1 MQSRRE
7 RLKRWIGSLIAL
19 LLLGLAFEA
28 LHGELSEVRWADVSA
43 ALRGVPASAVLA
55 ALLATL
61 VNFAA
66 LSFYDRIAFAYIG
79 KHLPYRRLAYTSFL
93 AYAIANSIGFAT
105 LSGTSVRYR
114 YYSRWGV
121 TAGDLSRVVINYST
135 TFWLGLFALGGMALV
150 LHPAEGAARAL
161 APFVSRAVGSALLAL
176 VLGYIALPFL
186 RRQPLRFWRFELAVP
201 STGIVLAQVAAS
213 VVDWMACAAVLY
225 VLLPASAL
233 PFGALLGS
241 FLVAQ
246 LAGLVSHVPGG
257 IGVFESLMLIA
268 LRPYHAPQVVL
279 AALLLFRVIY
289 YLAPFAIAVALILR
303 DELRQRRQALR
314 RVFTGLTT
322 VSEAVTPHLLAV
334 LTFAA
339 GCLLLLSGATPVEPG
354 RLRWLSRAVPLP
366 ALEASHFLASLAG
379 VGLLLLANAVRRR
392 IREAYL
398 LTTGLLV
405 AGVGAVLVRSL
416 DYEAAVVLALLLAA
430 LVVSRAWFDRRAALF
445 AAPFSPEWIAS
456 IVGALAATLWL
467 GRFAF
472 RHVEYAHELWWQFE
486 FDGEASRFLRASVGA
501 CVTLLVFAGRRLL
514 TPAPPEVALPD
525 ETELAAA
532 ERIVMAQPS
541 PEACLVLLGDKALI
555 FDEGRSG
562 FVMYGV
568 HGRTWVAMGD
578 PVVSDPSVRRA
589 LVSRFLDRCDDFGGR
604 PVFYEVSKEQL
615 HLYADFGLMFAK
627 LGETARVPLH
637 DFSLDGGER
646 KALRAAYRR
655 VSADGGTF
663 RVVFPPEVDA
673 LLAELEDVSREWL
686 REKATAEKGFS
697 LGAFSPDYLR
707 RLPVA
712 VVERAGRIEAFANIW
727 RAGGTRELSV
737 DLMRHRASPIRPLMD
752 GLFAHLFVWGR
763 ANGYEY
769 FNLGMAPLSGLE
781 ESPLAPLW
789 ARLANVVFAHG
800 ERFYNFQGLRA
811 YKEKFRPIWEPRYLA
826 YPGRLT
832 LAPVLAD
839 ISALVAG
846 GYRRMLF
853 KP

>member
-7 RLKRWIGSLIAL
+7 RLKRWIGSVAAL
-19 LLLGLAFEA
+19 LLMGLAFEA
-28 LHGELSEVRWADVSA
+28 LRGELSEVRWADVSA
-43 ALRGVPASAVLA
+43 ALRGVPADAVLA
-55 ALLATL
+55 AVLATL

-79 KHLPYRRLAYTSFL
+79 KDLPYRHLAYTSFL

-121 TAGDLSRVVINYST
+121 TAGELSRVVVNYST
-135 TFWLGLFALGGMALV
+135 TFWLGLCALGGVVLV
-150 LHPAEGAARAL
+150 WHPAEGAARVLDPAL
-161 APFVSRAVGSALLAL
+161 SRALGAVLLAL
-176 VLGYIALPFL
+176 VLGYAALPFL
-186 RRQPLRFWRFELAVP
+186 RQRPLRLGRLELSVP
-201 STGIVLAQVAAS
+201 SAGIVLAQIAAS
-213 VVDWMACAAVLY
+213 IVDWTACAAVLY
-225 VLLPASAL
+225 FLLPASAL

-246 LAGLVSHVPGG
+246 LVALVSHVPGG
-257 IGVFESLMLIA
+257 IGVFESLMLMA
-268 LRPYHAPQVVL
+268 LGPYHAPQSVL

-289 YLAPFAIAVALILR
+289 YLVPFAIAVVLVLR
-303 DELRQRRQALR
+303 DELRQRRQAVN
-314 RVFTGLTT
+314 RVMAGLTT
-322 VSEAVTPHLLAV
+322 ISQAVTPHILSA

-339 GCLLLLSGATPVEPG
+339 GCLLLFSGATPAEPG
-354 RLRWLSRAVPLP
+354 RLLRLSRAIPLP
-366 ALEASHFLASLAG
+366 ALEASHFLGSLAG
-379 VGLLLLANAVRRR
+379 VGLLLLSNAVRRR
-392 IREAYL
+392 IHEAYL
-398 LTTGLLV
+398 LTTALLV

-416 DYEAAVVLALLLAA
+416 NYEAATMLALLLLA

-445 AAPFSPEWIAS
+445 SAPFSPEWIAS
-456 IVGALAATLWL
+456 IIGAVGATLWL

-472 RHVEYAHELWWQFE
+472 QHVEYAHELWWQFE

-532 ERIVMAQPS
+532 ERIVMGQPS

-555 FDEGRSG
+555 FDDRRSG

-578 PVVSDPSVRRA
+578 PVVTNPSARRE
-589 LVSRFLDRCDDFGGR
+589 LVSGFLDRCDDFGGR

-615 HLYADFGLMFAK
+615 HLYADFGLAFAK
-627 LGETARVPLH
+627 LGETARVPLR
-637 DFSLDGGER
+637 DFSLDGGDR
-646 KALRAAYRR
+646 KALRAAHRR
-655 VSADGGTF
+655 VTAEGGTF

-673 LLAELEDVSREWL
+673 LLPGLEDVSREWL
-686 REKATAEKGFS
+686 HEKATAEKGFS
-697 LGAFSPDYLR
+697 LGAFSPGYLR

-712 VVERAGRIEAFANIW
+712 VVEREGRIEAFANIW

-752 GLFAHLFVWGR
+752 GLFAHLFLWGR

-781 ESPLAPLW
+781 ESPVAPLW
-789 ARLANVVFAHG
+789 ARLAHVVFAHG

-811 YKEKFRPIWEPRYLA
+811 YKEKFHPIWEPRYLA

-839 ISALVAG
+839 IAALVAG